1 MVKLI
6 LLGLLAGAFFSST
19 FILNEL
25 MSSAGGHWFW
35 SASLRYLFMWL
46 IITVIITMQH
56 GFGRIKE
63 LSAIFRQHW
72 RFWCTTG
79 SIGFGIFYTGICY
92 AGDHVAGWVVAAT
105 FMFTVV
111 TSLLVLLA
119 FGQRF
124 DKKFILYALLVFIG
138 VVLVNVSEGLRASA
152 LADTNS
158 IAMIDML
165 LYGALPALVAAF
177 SYPIGNQL
185 VWQVSHNSRK
195 YTAERQRARES
206 AAHQNNLDTHTQQL
220 ITEAPVLSVATQA
233 VDTHPNDVPNNT
245 ASENSTTMTMTI
257 ATVQPTSALQN
268 LIARIPAIE
277 TTLLQNAFNKIW
289 LMTLGSLP
297 FWLLLGLII
306 RPEQPAPT
314 QLFNTLLV
322 ALLAGVAATS
332 IFLYA
337 REQAVTSSEVAGVDS
352 TQASEVIFA
361 LIGGILLLNNAI
373 PSALGLVGIGL
384 IMLGLVLFAKDG

>member
-25 MSSAGGHWFW
+25 MSDAGGHWFW
-35 SASLRYLFMWL
+35 SASLRYIFMWL

-63 LSAIFRQHW
+63 LTTIFRQHW
-72 RFWCTTG
+72 GFWCVTG
-79 SIGFGIFYTGICY
+79 SIGFGVFYTGICY

-124 DKKFILYALLVFIG
+124 DKKFIIYAFLVFIG
-138 VVLVNVSEGLRASA
+138 VVLVNLSEGLRASA
-152 LADTNS
+152 LADANTVPMRD
-158 IAMIDML
+158 MI

-195 YTAERQRARES
+195 HSAEQQQAREN
-206 AAHQNNLDTHTQQL
+206 AAHKNAAHKNSIDDHSQPLISEAYDLPAASYDTANTN
-220 ITEAPVLSVATQA
+220 A
-233 VDTHPNDVPNNT
+233 NDVN
-245 ASENSTTMTMTI
+245 SETNAAI
-257 ATVQPTSALQN
+257 AEPTSALQN

-277 TTLLQNAFNKIW
+277 TTLLQNAFNKVW

-297 FWLLLGLII
+297 FWLILGVIV
-306 RPEQPAPT
+306 RPEQPDTA
-314 QLFNTLLV
+314 QIFNTLLV
-322 ALLAGVAATS
+322 AILAGVAATS

-337 REQAVTSSEVAGVDS
+337 REKAVTSSEVAGVDS

-361 LIGGILLLNNAI
+361 LIGGILLLNNAV

-384 IMLGLVLFAKDG
+384 IMLGLILFAKDG

>member
-25 MSSAGGHWFW
+25 MSNAGGHWFW
-35 SASLRYLFMWL
+35 SASLRYVFMWL
-46 IITVIITMQH
+46 IISAVIILQH
-56 GFGRIKE
+56 GFGRIQA
-63 LSAIFRQHW
+63 LASIFLQHW
-72 RFWCTTG
+72 RFWCLTG
-79 SIGFGIFYTGICY
+79 SIGFGVFYTGICY

-124 DKKFILYALLVFIG
+124 DKKFIIYAFLVFIG

-152 LADTNS
+152 LAD
-158 IAMIDML
+158 IDSAPMAEML
-165 LYGALPALVAAF
+165 LYGALPALIAAF

-195 YTAERQRARES
+195 HHPHKDKAK
-206 AAHQNNLDTHTQQL
+206 TQQAK
-220 ITEAPVLSVATQA
+220 EANKPNREQSYHENANQPLVSEAFDLSAVMSSTSDNNATLKTLSSIE
-233 VDTHPNDVPNNT
+233 VIPSSP
-245 ASENSTTMTMTI
+245 
-257 ATVQPTSALQN
+257 LQN
-268 LIARIPAIE
+268 LIARIPTIE
-277 TTLLQNAFNKIW
+277 TSLLQKAFNKVW
-289 LMTLGSLP
+289 LMTLGSFP
-297 FWLLLGLII
+297 FWLVLGAFIQ
-306 RPEQPAPT
+306 PEPPATT

-332 IFLYA
+332 IFFYA

-361 LIGGILLLNNAI
+361 LIGGILLLDNAI
-373 PSALGLVGIGL
+373 PSAMGLVGIGL
-384 IMLGLVLFAKDG
+384 IILGLILFAKDG

>member
-6 LLGLLAGAFFSST
+6 LLGLLAGALFSST

-25 MSSAGGHWFW
+25 MSDAGGHWFW
-35 SASLRYLFMWL
+35 SASLRYTFMWL
-46 IITVIITMQH
+46 MLTVIIAMQH

-63 LSAIFRQHW
+63 LTTIFCAHW
-72 RFWCTTG
+72 RFWCITG
-79 SIGFGIFYTGICY
+79 SIGFGLFYTGICY
-92 AGDHVAGWVVAAT
+92 AADHVAGWVVAAT

-124 DKKFILYALLVFIG
+124 DKKFIAYALLVFLG

-152 LADTNS
+152 METAATAS
-158 IAMIDML
+158 MTEML
-165 LYGALPALVAAF
+165 LLGALPALLAAF
-177 SYPIGNQL
+177 CYPIGNQL
-185 VWQVSHNSRK
+185 VWQVSYNTRMQN
-195 YTAERQRARES
+195 AERRKAHDNNNQNLSGQSNAINTTPQNSTIS
-206 AAHQNNLDTHTQQL
+206 ATLQTQSPLQQL
-220 ITEAPVLSVATQA
+220 IS
-233 VDTHPNDVPNNT
+233 
-245 ASENSTTMTMTI
+245 
-257 ATVQPTSALQN
+257 
-268 LIARIPAIE
+268 RIPAID
-277 TTLLQNAFNKIW
+277 TDLLQNAFNKVW

-297 FWLLLGLII
+297 FWLILGII
-306 RPEQPAPT
+306 VRPKLPDSS

-322 ALLAGVAATS
+322 ALLAGVGATS

-337 REQAVTSSEVAGVDS
+337 RERAETSSEVAGVDS

-361 LIGGILLLNNAI
+361 LLGGILLLGNTL
-373 PSALGLVGIGL
+373 PSTMGLLGIGL

>member
-6 LLGLLAGAFFSST
+6 LLGLLAGALFSST

-46 IITVIITMQH
+46 MLTVIIAMQQ
-56 GFGRIKE
+56 GAGRINE
-63 LSAIFRQHW
+63 LWAIFRAHW
-72 RFWCTTG
+72 GFWCVTG
-79 SIGFGIFYTGICY
+79 GIGFGLFYTGICY

-138 VVLVNVSEGLRASA
+138 VILVNVSEGLDAASVTDVHSTPMA
-152 LADTNS
+152 E
-158 IAMIDML
+158 ML
-165 LYGALPALVAAF
+165 LYGALPALIAAF

-185 VWQVSHNSRK
+185 VWQVSYNSRK
-195 YTAERQRARES
+195 HS
-206 AAHQNNLDTHTQQL
+206 AALQKARD
-220 ITEAPVLSVATQA
+220 
-233 VDTHPNDVPNNT
+233 D
-245 ASENSTTMTMTI
+245 NSTDSSDINTLINTDSTI
-257 ATVQPTSALQN
+257 STPSHAYAHDHAPIQHKSMLQK

-277 TTLLQNAFNKIW
+277 TDLLQNAFNKVW
-289 LMTLGSLP
+289 LMSLGSLP
-297 FWLLLGLII
+297 FWLVLGII
-306 RPEQPAPT
+306 VRPELPSSSQV
-314 QLFNTLLV
+314 FNTLLV
-322 ALLAGVAATS
+322 ALLAGVGATS

-337 REQAVTSSEVAGVDS
+337 REKAQTSSEVAGVDS

-361 LIGGILLLNNAI
+361 LIGGIFLLGNVV
-373 PSALGLVGIGL
+373 PSAMGLFGIGL
-384 IMLGLVLFAKDG
+384 IILGLILFAKDG

>member
-19 FILNEL
+19 FILNEM

-46 IITVIITMQH
+46 IITVIIVMQH

-63 LSAIFRQHW
+63 LSAIFFQHW
-72 RFWCTTG
+72 RFWCITG
-79 SIGFGIFYTGICY
+79 SIGFGVFYTGICY

-111 TSLLVLLA
+111 TSLLVLVA

-124 DKKFILYALLVFIG
+124 DKKFIIYALLVFIG
-138 VVLVNVSEGLRASA
+138 VVMVNVSEGLHASA
-152 LADTNS
+152 LADTVPM
-158 IAMIDML
+158 ADML
-165 LYGALPALVAAF
+165 LYGALPALIAAF

-195 YTAERQRARES
+195 HSAEQQQARD
-206 AAHQNNLDTHTQQL
+206 NLQSNEADTHTQRI
-220 ITEAPVLSVATQA
+220 ITEAPVLTIDRQA
-233 VDTHPNDVPNNT
+233 
-245 ASENSTTMTMTI
+245 ASR
-257 ATVQPTSALQN
+257 LQN

-277 TTLLQNAFNKIW
+277 TTLLQNAFNKVW

-297 FWLLLGLII
+297 FWLLLGLVI
-306 RPEQPAPT
+306 RPEQPATT
-314 QLFNTLLV
+314 QVFNTLLV
-322 ALLAGVAATS
+322 AVLAGVAATS

-337 REQAVTSSEVAGVDS
+337 REKAVTSSEVAGVDS

-361 LIGGILLLNNAI
+361 LIGGMLLLNNVL
-373 PSALGLVGIGL
+373 PSTLGLVGIGL
-384 IMLGLVLFAKDG
+384 IILGLILFTKDG

>member
-25 MSSAGGHWFW
+25 MSNAGGHWFW
-35 SASLRYLFMWL
+35 SASLRYVFMWL
-46 IITVIITMQH
+46 IISAVIILQH
-56 GFGRIKE
+56 GFRRIE
-63 LSAIFRQHW
+63 ALASIFRQHW
-72 RFWCTTG
+72 RFWCLTG
-79 SIGFGIFYTGICY
+79 SIGFGVFYTGICY

-111 TSLLVLLA
+111 TSLFVLLA

-124 DKKFILYALLVFIG
+124 DKKFIIYAFLVFIG

-152 LADTNS
+152 LAD
-158 IAMIDML
+158 IDSTPMAEML
-165 LYGALPALVAAF
+165 LYGALPALIAAF

-195 YTAERQRARES
+195 HHPHKDGAK
-206 AAHQNNLDTHTQQL
+206 TQQV
-220 ITEAPVLSVATQA
+220 TEDKKLNSEQSHHEHSNQALVSEAFDLSAVMSSTSNNNATLKTLSSIE
-233 VDTHPNDVPNNT
+233 VKSSSPP
-245 ASENSTTMTMTI
+245 
-257 ATVQPTSALQN
+257 QN
-268 LIARIPAIE
+268 LLARIPVIE
-277 TTLLQNAFNKIW
+277 TSLLQNAFNKVW
-289 LMTLGSLP
+289 LMTLGSFP
-297 FWLLLGLII
+297 FWLVLGAFIQ
-306 RPEQPAPT
+306 PEPPATT

-332 IFLYA
+332 IFFYA

-361 LIGGILLLNNAI
+361 LIGGILLLDNAI
-373 PSALGLVGIGL
+373 PSAMGLVGIGL
-384 IMLGLVLFAKDG
+384 IILGLILFAKDG

>member
-25 MSSAGGHWFW
+25 MSNAGGHWFW
-35 SASLRYLFMWL
+35 SASLRYVFMWL
-46 IITVIITMQH
+46 IISAVIILQH
-56 GFGRIKE
+56 GFRRTQA
-63 LSAIFRQHW
+63 LASIFRQHW
-72 RFWCTTG
+72 RFWCLTG
-79 SIGFGIFYTGICY
+79 SIGFGVFYTGICY

-124 DKKFILYALLVFIG
+124 DKKFIIYAFLVFIG

-152 LADTNS
+152 LAD
-158 IAMIDML
+158 IDSAPMAEIL
-165 LYGALPALVAAF
+165 LYGALPALIAAF

-195 YTAERQRARES
+195 HHPQKDKAK
-206 AAHQNNLDTHTQQL
+206 TQQV
-220 ITEAPVLSVATQA
+220 TEDKKLNSEQSHHEHSNQAFVSEAFDLAAVMSSTSDNNATLTLPSSIE
-233 VDTHPNDVPNNT
+233 VTPSSP
-245 ASENSTTMTMTI
+245 
-257 ATVQPTSALQN
+257 LQN

-277 TTLLQNAFNKIW
+277 TTLLQNAFNKVW
-289 LMTLGSLP
+289 LMTLGSFP
-297 FWLLLGLII
+297 FWLVLGVFIQ
-306 RPEQPAPT
+306 PEPPATT

-332 IFLYA
+332 IFFYA

-361 LIGGILLLNNAI
+361 LIGGILLLDNAI
-373 PSALGLVGIGL
+373 PSAMGLVGIGL
-384 IMLGLVLFAKDG
+384 IILGLILFAKDG

>member
-19 FILNEL
+19 FILNEV

-63 LSAIFRQHW
+63 LTAIFREHW
-72 RFWCTTG
+72 GFWCITG

-92 AGDHVAGWVVAAT
+92 AGDHVSGWVVAAT

-124 DKKFILYALLVFIG
+124 DKKFIVYALLVFLG
-138 VVLVNVSEGLRASA
+138 VVLVNVSEGLRASDV
-152 LADTNS
+152 ADMAS
-158 IAMIDML
+158 ASMSDML

-185 VWQVSHNSRK
+185 VWQVSYNAKKRS
-195 YTAERQRARES
+195 AEERQTRES
-206 AAHQNNLDTHTQQL
+206 NAIQNDAIQNRTPQNDSNENMQHLV
-220 ITEAPVLSVATQA
+220 TEAPTLSI
-233 VDTHPNDVPNNT
+233 DINNA
-245 ASENSTTMTMTI
+245 ASES
-257 ATVQPTSALQN
+257 SALQAGHAAQN
-268 LIARIPAIE
+268 QPKSMLQILIARIPAIE
-277 TTLLQNAFNKIW
+277 TDLLQNAFNKVW

-297 FWLLLGLII
+297 FWLFLGII
-306 RPEQPAPT
+306 VRPELPSTSQV
-314 QLFNTLLV
+314 FNTLLV

-337 REQAVTSSEVAGVDS
+337 REKAETSSEVAGVDS

-361 LIGGILLLNNAI
+361 LIGGILLLNNSL
-373 PSALGLVGIGL
+373 PSTMGLIGIGL

>member
-25 MSSAGGHWFW
+25 MSNAGGHWFW
-35 SASLRYLFMWL
+35 SASLRYVFMWL
-46 IITVIITMQH
+46 IISAVIILQH
-56 GFGRIKE
+56 GFRRIE
-63 LSAIFRQHW
+63 ALASIFRQHW
-72 RFWCTTG
+72 RFWCLTG
-79 SIGFGIFYTGICY
+79 SIGFGVFYTGICY

-111 TSLLVLLA
+111 TSLFVLLA

-124 DKKFILYALLVFIG
+124 DKKFIIYAFLVFIG

-152 LADTNS
+152 LAD
-158 IAMIDML
+158 IDSAPMAEML
-165 LYGALPALVAAF
+165 LYGALPALIAAF

-195 YTAERQRARES
+195 HHPHKDKAK
-206 AAHQNNLDTHTQQL
+206 TQQAK
-220 ITEAPVLSVATQA
+220 EANKPNREQSYHENANQPLVSEAFDLSAVMSSTSDNNATLKTPSSIE
-233 VDTHPNDVPNNT
+233 VIPSSP
-245 ASENSTTMTMTI
+245 
-257 ATVQPTSALQN
+257 LQN
-268 LIARIPAIE
+268 LIARIPTIE
-277 TTLLQNAFNKIW
+277 TSLLQNAFNKVW
-289 LMTLGSLP
+289 LMTLGSFP
-297 FWLLLGLII
+297 FWLVLGAFIQ
-306 RPEQPAPT
+306 PEPPATT

-332 IFLYA
+332 IFFYA

-361 LIGGILLLNNAI
+361 LIGGILLLDNAI
-373 PSALGLVGIGL
+373 PSAMGLVGIGL
-384 IMLGLVLFAKDG
+384 IILGLILFAKDG

>member
-25 MSSAGGHWFW
+25 MSNAGGHWFW
-35 SASLRYLFMWL
+35 SASLRYVFMWL
-46 IITVIITMQH
+46 IISAVIILQH
-56 GFGRIKE
+56 GVGRIQA
-63 LSAIFRQHW
+63 LASIFRQHW
-72 RFWCTTG
+72 RFWCLTG
-79 SIGFGIFYTGICY
+79 SIGFGVFYTGICY

-124 DKKFILYALLVFIG
+124 DKKFIIYAFLVFIG

-152 LADTNS
+152 LAD
-158 IAMIDML
+158 IDSAPMAEML
-165 LYGALPALVAAF
+165 LYGALPALIAAF

-195 YTAERQRARES
+195 HHPHKDKAK
-206 AAHQNNLDTHTQQL
+206 TQQAKETNKPNREQSYHENANQPL
-220 ITEAPVLSVATQA
+220 VSEAFDLSAVMSSTSDNNATLKTLSSIE
-233 VDTHPNDVPNNT
+233 VIPSSP
-245 ASENSTTMTMTI
+245 
-257 ATVQPTSALQN
+257 LQN
-268 LIARIPAIE
+268 LIARIPTIE
-277 TTLLQNAFNKIW
+277 TSLLQNAFNKVW
-289 LMTLGSLP
+289 LMTLGSFP
-297 FWLLLGLII
+297 FWLVLGAFIQ
-306 RPEQPAPT
+306 PEPPATT

-332 IFLYA
+332 IFFYA

-361 LIGGILLLNNAI
+361 LIGGILLLDNAI
-373 PSALGLVGIGL
+373 PSAMGLVGIGL
-384 IMLGLVLFAKDG
+384 IILGLILFAKDG

>member
-25 MSSAGGHWFW
+25 MSNAGGHWFW
-35 SASLRYLFMWL
+35 SASLRYVFMWL
-46 IITVIITMQH
+46 IISAVIILQH
-56 GFGRIKE
+56 GFRRIE
-63 LSAIFRQHW
+63 ALASIFRQHW
-72 RFWCTTG
+72 RFWCLTG
-79 SIGFGIFYTGICY
+79 SIGFGVFYTGICY

-124 DKKFILYALLVFIG
+124 DKKFIIYAFLVFIG
-138 VVLVNVSEGLRASA
+138 VALVNVSEGLRASA
-152 LADTNS
+152 LAD
-158 IAMIDML
+158 IDSAPMAEML
-165 LYGALPALVAAF
+165 LYGALPALIAAF

-195 YTAERQRARES
+195 HNS
-206 AAHQNNLDTHTQQL
+206 HKNSDKTQQAK
-220 ITEAPVLSVATQA
+220 EANKPNREQSYHENANQPLVSEAFDLSAVMSSTSDNNATLKTPSSIE
-233 VDTHPNDVPNNT
+233 VIPSSP
-245 ASENSTTMTMTI
+245 
-257 ATVQPTSALQN
+257 LQN
-268 LIARIPAIE
+268 FIARIPVIE
-277 TTLLQNAFNKIW
+277 TSLLQNAFNKVW
-289 LMTLGSLP
+289 LMTLGSFP
-297 FWLLLGLII
+297 FWLVLGAFIQ
-306 RPEQPAPT
+306 PEPPATT

-332 IFLYA
+332 IFFYA

-361 LIGGILLLNNAI
+361 LIGGILLLDNAI
-373 PSALGLVGIGL
+373 PSAMGLVGIGL
-384 IMLGLVLFAKDG
+384 IMLGLILFAKDG

>member
-19 FILNEL
+19 FILNEM

-46 IITVIITMQH
+46 IITVIIVMQH

-63 LSAIFRQHW
+63 LSAIFFQHW
-72 RFWCTTG
+72 RFWCITG
-79 SIGFGIFYTGICY
+79 SIGFGVFYTGICY

-111 TSLLVLLA
+111 TSLLVLVA

-124 DKKFILYALLVFIG
+124 DKKFIIYALLVFIG
-138 VVLVNVSEGLRASA
+138 VVMVNVSEGLHASA
-152 LADTNS
+152 LADTVPM
-158 IAMIDML
+158 ADML
-165 LYGALPALVAAF
+165 LYGALPALIAAF

-195 YTAERQRARES
+195 HSAEQQQARD
-206 AAHQNNLDTHTQQL
+206 NLQSNEADTHTQRI
-220 ITEAPVLSVATQA
+220 ITEAPVLTIDRQA
-233 VDTHPNDVPNNT
+233 
-245 ASENSTTMTMTI
+245 ASR
-257 ATVQPTSALQN
+257 LQN

-297 FWLLLGLII
+297 FWLLLGLVI
-306 RPEQPAPT
+306 RPEQPATT
-314 QLFNTLLV
+314 QVFNTLLV
-322 ALLAGVAATS
+322 AVLAGVAATS

-337 REQAVTSSEVAGVDS
+337 REKAVTSSEVAGVDS

-361 LIGGILLLNNAI
+361 LIGGMLLLNNVL
-373 PSALGLVGIGL
+373 PSTLGLVGIGL
-384 IMLGLVLFAKDG
+384 IILGLILFAKDG